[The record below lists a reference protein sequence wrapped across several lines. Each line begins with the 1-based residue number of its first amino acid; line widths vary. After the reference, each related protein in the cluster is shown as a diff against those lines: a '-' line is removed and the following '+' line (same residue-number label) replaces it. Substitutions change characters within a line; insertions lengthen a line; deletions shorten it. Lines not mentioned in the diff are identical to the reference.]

1 MLTGG
6 VSALVAGLVV
16 RAAMGPAH
24 APLRTAVGVVAAVL
38 LVSVLARPDRVRR
51 GPRGPRSRRTA

>member
-1 MLTGG
+1 M
-6 VSALVAGLVV
+6 SALVAGLVV